1 MDDYVVITYEGEQ
14 VSAPKEVAEFLERE
28 HRREQA
34 LARRDRRHLSKS
46 SFEPVLSCQV
56 SECNDP
62 AILAER
68 NLQLEN
74 LRGAVAELDEQEQ
87 RLISLRY
94 LNELSMEE
102 IGKVY
107 GKPPFAGRA
116 ALYAVFFYSFLN
128 RKQYW

>member
-14 VSAPKEVAEFLERE
+14 VSAPKKVAEFLERE
-28 HRREQA
+28 RRRENA

-56 SECNDP
+56 SGCNDP

-74 LRGAVAELDEQEQ
+74 LRRAVAELDEQEQ

-94 LNELSMEE
+94 LNELTMEE
-102 IGKVY
+102 TGKVY
-107 GKPPFAGRA
+107 SVSKMAVSKRLKK
-116 ALYAVFFYSFLN
+116 LYKKLRGSVE
-128 RKQYW
+128 

>member
-62 AILAER
+62 AIPAER

-74 LRGAVAELDEQEQ
+74 LRRAVAELDEQEQ

-94 LNELSMEE
+94 LNELTMEE

-107 GKPPFAGRA
+107 GISKMAVSKRLKK
-116 ALYAVFFYSFLN
+116 LYKKLRGSVM
-128 RKQYW
+128 

>member
-1 MDDYVVITYEGEQ
+1 MDGYVVITYEGEQ

-46 SFEPVLSCQV
+46 SFEPVLSSQV

-74 LRGAVAELDEQEQ
+74 LRRAVAELDEQEQ

-94 LNELSMEE
+94 RSELTLEE

-107 GKPPFAGRA
+107 GISKMAVSKRLKT
-116 ALYAVFFYSFLN
+116 LYKKLRGSV
-128 RKQYW
+128 K

>member
-28 HRREQA
+28 RRREQT

-46 SFEPVLSCQV
+46 SFEPVLSCRA

-62 AILAER
+62 AILTER
-68 NLQLEN
+68 NLQLKN
-74 LRGAVAELDEQEQ
+74 LRKAVAELDEQGQ
-87 RLISLRY
+87 HLISLRY
-94 LNELSMEE
+94 ANELTMEE

-107 GKPPFAGRA
+107 GISKM
-116 ALYAVFFYSFLN
+116 AVSKRLKKLHKN
-128 RKQYW
+128 LRDSVM

>member
-56 SECNDP
+56 GECNDP

-74 LRGAVAELDEQEQ
+74 LRRAVAELDEQEQ

-94 LNELSMEE
+94 LSELSMEE

-107 GKPPFAGRA
+107 GISKMAVSKRLKK
-116 ALYAVFFYSFLN
+116 LYKKLRGSV
-128 RKQYW
+128 K